1 MINVTYGVKTPQ
13 KEYVFKQ
20 KRHKMCKNDL
30 KLTILPDVLQE
41 IVLIY
46 AYNMPKTQIMQSLR
60 TLQRINEM
68 KLPFFLLKERIWSWD
83 LKMFLANPCKVY
95 FPIEYYGSYSR
106 IFDDDSIFCFL
117 LALDFRRRN
126 VRLFGSRENWM
137 SRICTSWRA
146 IEALG
151 AYFKMLLRSKHRV
164 MKKRSPLI
172 QKMV

>member
-83 LKMFLANPCKVY
+83 LKMFLPNPCKVY

-164 MKKRSPLI
+164 MKKRGPLI
-172 QKMV
+172 RKMV